1 MSLPHLNPWLTVFM
15 FLASLTFR
23 SSEHRAWVSN
33 FAEVKFMWNFCTTYI
48 NRASYGRE
56 EHLELYTRSIITSV
70 LWLFPSWR
78 FNVCRAAA
86 EHMKL
91 FFDAWRN
98 PAVRIVSRGRT
109 ELVTHRSSSAVADK
123 KQRAKGSGCCC
134 LLFVAGSRWFNNVRK
149 GAVNLGAMHFTSSSC
164 FN

>member
-1 MSLPHLNPWLTVFM
+1 M
-15 FLASLTFR
+15 FFASLTFR
-23 SSEHRAWVSN
+23 SSEDNAWVSN
-33 FAEVKFMWNFCTTYI
+33 FSEVKFMWNFCTTYI

-56 EHLELYTRSIITSV
+56 EHLELYTRSIITLCIMTFS
-70 LWLFPSWR
+70 SWR

-91 FFDAWRN
+91 FLMLDVISPRGLCRV
-98 PAVRIVSRGRT
+98 AVRSQSPTGVCQLWWIINNKPRG
-109 ELVTHRSSSAVADK
+109 SD
-123 KQRAKGSGCCC
+123 CCC
-134 LLFVAGSRWFNNVRK
+134 LLFVACSRWFNNVRK